1 MASAYD
7 EIKKALAMLRQGQP
21 ITDQS
26 RAELNRV
33 RKSLEQQLA
42 AAELLRND
50 LPRSML
56 ESREVVPSDSLAH
69 QQRSAEL

>member
-26 RAELNRV
+26 RAELTRLRN
-33 RKSLEQQLA
+33 SLEQQLA
-42 AAELLRND
+42 ATESLRND
-50 LPRSML
+50 LPPNIL
-56 ESREVVPSDSLAH
+56 ESREAPPSESLAH
-69 QQRSAEL
+69 QRLGAEL